1 MGNQLKFEFKIYS
14 LKIEEN
20 EVALKQRY
28 FNDKYDNFVANALV
42 RCIPKTRTI
51 SFKEYQH
58 AAFEVLVINND
69 YALVEYALYPDAN
82 SPFSSNRDP
91 KQNFIKLNE
100 KHEISDERTLFFINF
115 ETLGCAILNKNC
127 KGFKENFQ
135 KILQP
140 LNIKIESVNTENWRA
155 ELEDVIQTINGL
167 EVKEYDSEKNK
178 NYLQPLNKIGLPC
191 SDFIY
196 TSIKF
201 KLKNKSKESIKILK
215 TDVTHFEKF
224 IIEYTDKNNATKSF
238 DLIKKKLQKRGY
250 LELIVEEIF
259 NPSNNYSYIV
269 NEFKKIV

>member
-201 KLKNKSKESIKILK
+201 RLKNKSKESIKILK